1 MKKINV
7 SAIVFLVLMAIFSFS
22 SLVKIDIDGQA
33 VKLAGVTI
41 IFGIV
46 GFFVNNKKTDGKMEG
61 LRIKEFPG
69 CLKSKKVI
77 ILVLIPIVL
86 DIVTF
91 MIEKCVFPD
100 VLQHIK
106 DRTDFVNTSQI
117 PVALI
122 ELAIAALGE
131 EIAWRAFFQKQST
144 KVTGF
149 IPAVLITSILFA
161 ICHFNADTPVV
172 VAIDLGEIFINSIF
186 YGLIFKETDNVW
198 CSWLS
203 HFLANVVAMLMLIC
217 LL

>member
-22 SLVKIDIDGQA
+22 SLAKIDIDGQA
-33 VKLAGVTI
+33 VQLAGVTI

-69 CLKSKKVI
+69 RLKSKKVM

-91 MIEKCVFPD
+91 MIEKCVFPE

-117 PVALI
+117 LVALI

-131 EIAWRAFFQKQST
+131 EIAWRAFFQRQSANAIS
-144 KVTGF
+144 F
-149 IPAVLITSILFA
+149 IPALLITSILFA

-186 YGLIFKETDNVW
+186 YGLIFKETDNAW

-203 HFLANVVAMLMLIC
+203 HFLANVVAMLLFIFML
-217 LL
+217 